1 MSNKNKSFLSF
12 LDDLVE
18 EIKTESEMGDFY
30 KKIDTS
36 PLKVKKSARK
46 NPSIIGYL
54 NDLVENMDRNFGE
67 IAEPAKP
74 DLEAQRRLKA
84 ELRNKHA
91 DKFKKSSQIQKEID
105 SLARESLEAIKS
117 NDGQTG
123 SIKAKSEEGDNA
135 ALMRLRDAEQK
146 EKTDKIREKM
156 AKDKNRQRLRDA
168 IIMAEI
174 LGPPVSKRR

>member
-36 PLKVKKSARK
+36 PLKAKKSARK

-67 IAEPAKP
+67 ISEPQKP

-84 ELRNKHA
+84 DLRTKHA
-91 DKFKKSSQIQKEID
+91 DKFKKSTSLGNEID
-105 SLARESLEAIKS
+105 ILAKESLEAIRS
-117 NDGQTG
+117 DDGKTG
-123 SIKAKSEEGDNA
+123 SIKAKTEEGDNQ

-156 AKDKNRQRLRDA
+156 AKDKNRKRLKDA

>member
-36 PLKVKKSARK
+36 PLKAKKSARK

-67 IAEPAKP
+67 ISEPQKP

-84 ELRNKHA
+84 DLRTKHA
-91 DKFKKSSQIQKEID
+91 DKFKKSTSLGNEID
-105 SLARESLEAIKS
+105 ILAKESLEAIRS
-117 NDGQTG
+117 NDGKNG
-123 SIKAKSEEGDNA
+123 SIKAKTEEGDNQ

-156 AKDKNRQRLRDA
+156 AKDKNRKRLKDA

>member
-30 KKIDTS
+30 KKIETS
-36 PLKVKKSARK
+36 PLKAKKSARK

-67 IAEPAKP
+67 ISEPQKP

-84 ELRNKHA
+84 DLRTKHA
-91 DKFKKSSQIQKEID
+91 DKFKKSASLGNEID
-105 SLARESLEAIKS
+105 ILAKESLEAIRS
-117 NDGQTG
+117 DDGKTG
-123 SIKAKSEEGDNA
+123 SIKAKTEEGDNQ

-156 AKDKNRQRLRDA
+156 AKDKNRQRLKDA